1 MSSRHPSPT
10 PSIRTSFPKM
20 KFLPRGRS
28 QRNTSISK
36 NGLPDLEAHPCWNQ
50 DRQTQTTHSNKKQNP
65 TFGDTTSHVV
75 KYPLPS
81 LCITR
86 TCPNQRKLVENF
98 HVRTTQAAPTGPDQG
113 RSKHRRPQQAEEAQG
128 RGQAQTQ
135 SQAQSQDAYPRQP
148 PGPGGGDPEPDPEP
162 GRIPKPTPR
171 SRGGQGDQKM

>member
-1 MSSRHPSPT
+1 MGIPE
-10 PSIRTSFPKM
+10 
-20 KFLPRGRS
+20 G
-28 QRNTSISK
+28 
-36 NGLPDLEAHPCWNQ
+36 
-50 DRQTQTTHSNKKQNP
+50 RQTKKQNP
-65 TFGDTTSHVV
+65 TFSDTPSRAV

-135 SQAQSQDAYPRQP
+135 SQAQSQDAYPSQP
-148 PGPGGGDPEPDPEP
+148 PGPGEVRATKKCSKRTRSQRRWDTSGVQTLAFSTIEPH
-162 GRIPKPTPR
+162 KPL
-171 SRGGQGDQKM
+171 